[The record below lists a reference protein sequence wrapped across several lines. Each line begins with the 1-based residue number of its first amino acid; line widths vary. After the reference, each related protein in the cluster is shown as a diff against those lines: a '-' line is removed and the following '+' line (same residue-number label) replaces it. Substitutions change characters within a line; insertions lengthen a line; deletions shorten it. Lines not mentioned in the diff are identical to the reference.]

1 MKSFILSAAVLAIAG
16 VSTVKANE
24 IKNPIAIQ
32 SDSAAYSVKLD
43 STANTFKTD
52 SAAYTIAADSAINKV
67 KQDSAAYTVAADSAI
82 NKVKT
87 DSAAFT
93 ARLDSTANTVKQDS
107 SAKVPVKIEA
117 LPDPVKATLKADAYK
132 EWTPTT
138 AFLITNADKS
148 TYYQVDVKKADKVAF
163 LKVGADGV
171 VQQ

>member
-1 MKSFILSAAVLAIAG
+1 MRSFILSAAVLAIAG

-43 STANTFKTD
+43 STANTFRT
-52 SAAYTIAADSAINKV
+52 
-67 KQDSAAYTVAADSAI
+67 DSAAYTVAADSTI
-82 NKVKT
+82 NTMKT
-87 DSAAFT
+87 DSAAYT
-93 ARLDSTANTVKQDS
+93 AKLDSTVKQDS
-107 SAKVPVKIEA
+107 SAKVPVKVEA
-117 LPDPVKATLKADAYK
+117 LPEPVKATLKADAYK

-148 TYYQVDVKKADKVAF
+148 TYYQVDVKKDDKVAF

>member
-1 MKSFILSAAVLAIAG
+1 MRSFILSAAVLAIAG

-43 STANTFKTD
+43 STANTFRT
-52 SAAYTIAADSAINKV
+52 
-67 KQDSAAYTVAADSAI
+67 DSAAYTVAADSAI
-82 NKVKT
+82 NTAKT

-93 ARLDSTANTVKQDS
+93 ARLDSTSNIVKQDS
-107 SAKVPVKIEA
+107 AAKVPVKVEA

-148 TYYQVDVKKADKVAF
+148 TYYQVDVKKDDKVAF

>member
-43 STANTFKTD
+43 STANTFRT
-52 SAAYTIAADSAINKV
+52 
-67 KQDSAAYTVAADSAI
+67 DSAAYTVAADSAI
-82 NKVKT
+82 NTVKT

>member
-1 MKSFILSAAVLAIAG
+1 MRSFILSAAVLAIAG

-43 STANTFKTD
+43 STANTFRT
-52 SAAYTIAADSAINKV
+52 
-67 KQDSAAYTVAADSAI
+67 DSAAYTVAADSTI
-82 NKVKT
+82 NTVKT

>member
-1 MKSFILSAAVLAIAG
+1 MRSFILSAAVLAIAG

-43 STANTFKTD
+43 STANTFRT
-52 SAAYTIAADSAINKV
+52 
-67 KQDSAAYTVAADSAI
+67 DSAAYTVAADSAI
-82 NKVKT
+82 N
-87 DSAAFT
+87 
-93 ARLDSTANTVKQDS
+93 TVKQDS
-107 SAKVPVKIEA
+107 SAKVPVKVEA

-148 TYYQVDVKKADKVAF
+148 TYYQVDVKKDDKVAF

>member
-1 MKSFILSAAVLAIAG
+1 MRSFILSAAVLAIAG

-43 STANTFKTD
+43 STANTFRT
-52 SAAYTIAADSAINKV
+52 
-67 KQDSAAYTVAADSAI
+67 DSAAYTVAADSAI
-82 NKVKT
+82 NTVKT

>member
-1 MKSFILSAAVLAIAG
+1 MRSFILSAAVLAIAG

-32 SDSAAYSVKLD
+32 ADSAAYSVKLD
-43 STANTFKTD
+43 STANTFK
-52 SAAYTIAADSAINKV
+52 A
-67 KQDSAAYTVAADSAI
+67 DSAAYTVAADSAI
-82 NKVKT
+82 NTMKT
-87 DSAAFT
+87 DSAAYT
-93 ARLDSTANTVKQDS
+93 AKLDSTVKQDS
-107 SAKVPVKIEA
+107 SAKVPVKVEA

-148 TYYQVDVKKADKVAF
+148 TYYQVDVKKDDKVAF

>member
-1 MKSFILSAAVLAIAG
+1 MRSFILSAAVLAIAG

-24 IKNPIAIQ
+24 IKNQIAIQ

-43 STANTFKTD
+43 STANTFRT
-52 SAAYTIAADSAINKV
+52 
-67 KQDSAAYTVAADSAI
+67 DSAAYTVAADSAI
-82 NKVKT
+82 NTVKT
-87 DSAAFT
+87 DSAAYT
-93 ARLDSTANTVKQDS
+93 TKLDSTVKQDS
-107 SAKVPVKIEA
+107 SAKVPVKVEA

-148 TYYQVDVKKADKVAF
+148 TYYQVDVKKDDKVAF